1 MKTLQLTSAFVLA
14 MLLITPLAAEETE
27 SLDACDAAYDICM
40 DKCEALEENTAKCYD
55 RCDREHERCIVLIK
69 AQK

>member
-27 SLDACDAAYDICM
+27 PLDACDVAYDICM
-40 DKCEALEENTAKCYD
+40 DKCEDLEEDTEKCYD
-55 RCDREHERCIVLIK
+55 LCDREHERCIVLIK